1 MLRSRYVII
10 AGLLP
15 ALFTQPGLTAED
27 WNLCRFPSFNFTE
40 TDTVGSDETIVEAQ
54 SVVSED
60 SESIQLEGDVS
71 ITHAQQKITADNVL
85 FNKSTETINATGEV
99 EFADPNYR
107 LRSSNVEI
115 DNQNDRATFAEP
127 EFELKGRHARGEAKK
142 IEKLDQYRSRFTE
155 LTYTSCD
162 PNDRDWHLRASRLE
176 IDDES
181 GRGSAT
187 HTTIYFQEVPFLYL
201 PYFQFPIDDRR
212 MSGILAPTIGYDETN
227 GASIIVPIYWNIALN
242 YDMTIT
248 PASWGKLG
256 LQLNTENRYLFES
269 NQGEL
274 DLSYLDDEELDRSRW
289 FQKWQHQSIFSYD
302 VNAELVLTEVS
313 DKDFFDDFTN
323 VAPEYNDILHLER
336 RVSFT
341 RNGEVWNANLLWQD
355 YQTIDESTA
364 ITSRPY
370 RRLPSLTLSAI
381 PRPWIEDLQTPIDV
395 EITRFDRDDS
405 VTGTRSHIV
414 TSLNWGSSQSWYFF
428 KPELQLAFTDYQ
440 LDDNPADDSIYR
452 AIPTLAIDTGLIFER
467 LAGSS
472 NQWVQTLEPRFYIV
486 HTPFEDQNDIPDFD
500 TSLSSSTYSNLF
512 KNNRFTGA
520 DRIGDTTQ
528 VTFGLASHIY
538 DTDSGVELLHAR
550 IGQIFYFED
559 RRVSLDG
566 SRDEDTK
573 SDAIGELDIWPNP
586 RTRVSART
594 VYDQDQ
600 SELTERDLSINY
612 SHDGLAVNFGY
623 YFDDEKLEQ
632 SLVSMVY
639 PVNERWTLVA
649 KYHQSLLFDRPVE
662 KLLGIN
668 YESCCWGLKILA
680 GQTWDEDEDFAEPDN
695 SIYFELTLK
704 GLSQVGRDIDQ
715 QLTGAIPGYRPGF

>member
-1 MLRSRYVII
+1 MLRPHYLLI

-15 ALFTQPGLTAED
+15 ALFTRPGLSAED
-27 WNLCRFPSFNFTE
+27 WDLCHIPSFSYLPAE
-40 TDTVGSDETIVEAQ
+40 TTSSDETLIEAQ
-54 SVVSED
+54 SVVGED
-60 SESIQLEGDVS
+60 SDLIRLTGDVS
-71 ITHAQQKITADNVL
+71 ITRAQQKISANEML
-85 FNKSTETINATGEV
+85 FNKATEQISATGEV

-107 LRSSNVEI
+107 LRSSSVQI
-115 DNQNDRATFAEP
+115 DNQNDRATFAQP
-127 EFELKGRHARGEAKK
+127 EFELTGRHARGEAHK
-142 IEKLDQYRSRFTE
+142 IEKLDRYRSRFTK

-162 PNDRDWHLRASRLE
+162 PNDRDWHLRATELE

-187 HTTIYFQEVPFLYL
+187 HTLIYFQEVPFLYL

-227 GASIIVPIYWNIALN
+227 GTNLVVPIYWNIAPN

-269 NQGEL
+269 NWGEL

-289 FQKWQHQSIFSYD
+289 FQKWQHQSKFGYD
-302 VNAELVLTEVS
+302 VNAELLLAEVS
-313 DKDFFDDFTN
+313 DKDFFDDFASI
-323 VAPEYNDILHLER
+323 APEYKDVLHLER
-336 RVSFT
+336 HVSFA
-341 RNGEVWNANLLWQD
+341 RAGEVWNTKLLWQD
-355 YQTIDESTA
+355 YQTIDETTA
-364 ITSRPY
+364 IVSRPY
-370 RRLPSLTLSAI
+370 RRLPSLTLSAQ
-381 PRPWIEDLQTPIDV
+381 PELWIEDLQTPIDI
-395 EITRFDRDDS
+395 EITRFDRDEN
-405 VTGTRSHIV
+405 VIGTRSHIV
-414 TSLNWGSSQSWYFF
+414 TSLIWDSSQSWYFF

-440 LDDNPADDSIYR
+440 LDDNPGDDAIYR
-452 AIPTLAIDTGLIFER
+452 AIPTLSIDTGLVFER

-472 NQWVQTLEPRFYIV
+472 NQWLQTLEPRFYVV

-550 IGQIFYFED
+550 IGQIFYSED

-586 RTRVSART
+586 RIKVSART

-612 SHDGLAVNFGY
+612 SHDGLVANFGY
-623 YFDDEKLEQ
+623 YFDNEELEQ
-632 SLVSMVY
+632 SLVSIVY

-649 KYHQSLLFDRPVE
+649 KYHQSMLFDRPVE

-680 GQTWDEDEDFAEPDN
+680 GQTADVDEDFAEPDN

-704 GLSQVGRDIDQ
+704 GLSQVGRDIDL
-715 QLTGAIPGYRPGF
+715 QLTEAIPGYRPGF